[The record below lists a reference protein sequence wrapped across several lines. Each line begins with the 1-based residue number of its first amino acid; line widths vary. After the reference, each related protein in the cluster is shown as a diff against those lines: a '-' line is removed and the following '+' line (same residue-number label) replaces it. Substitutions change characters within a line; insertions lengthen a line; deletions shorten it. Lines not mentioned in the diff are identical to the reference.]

1 MRGLDT
7 LRRAAAHTL
16 PQQSRNLA
24 ALGFALLLAFL
35 WGLQWP
41 LMKVALN
48 ELGPWTFRGL
58 SLSLGALVLMAI
70 AALTNQPLRLPR
82 RDIRPL
88 LLIAVF
94 ATTGWQLMSAY
105 GVSLMSPGRAVIL
118 GFSMPL
124 WVVVLS
130 GFLLKER
137 PTMPQVVGLLL
148 GLTGIGI
155 LIGSEATQLGTAP
168 LGPSIMLVAAACWAT
183 GVVLVKF
190 FSWSIPTITLASWQ
204 LLLGSLPILGCS
216 FVLESVAQD
225 VINASAAALAATA
238 FAIFIA
244 NSVCIYAWFRF
255 IQVFSPQI
263 AAISILLVP
272 VVGVLTSA
280 LIVGSQI
287 EAQDLVALALVV
299 ASLGLVTL
307 KGVDT
312 PT

>member
-1 MRGLDT
+1 
-7 LRRAAAHTL
+7 
-16 PQQSRNLA
+16 
-24 ALGFALLLAFL
+24 LGFALLLALL

-70 AALTNQPLRLPR
+70 AALGKQPLRLPR
-82 RDIRPL
+82 RDIGPL
-88 LLIAVF
+88 LLVAIF

-105 GVSLMSPGRAVIL
+105 GVSLMPPGRAVIL
-118 GFSMPL
+118 GFTMPL

-137 PTMPQVVGLLL
+137 PTTAQALGLLL
-148 GLTGIGI
+148 GLTGMGI
-155 LIGSEATQLGTAP
+155 LMGPEARKLGTAP
-168 LGPSIMLVAAACWAT
+168 LGPSMMLVAAACWAT

-216 FVLESVAQD
+216 FIFESVVQD

-255 IQVFSPQI
+255 IQLFSPQV

-272 VVGVLTSA
+272 VVGVLASA
-280 LIVGSQI
+280 LIVGNQI
-287 EAQDLVALALVV
+287 EARDLVALALVV

-307 KGVDT
+307 KGVAT

>member
-1 MRGLDT
+1 
-7 LRRAAAHTL
+7 
-16 PQQSRNLA
+16 
-24 ALGFALLLAFL
+24 LGFALLLALL

-70 AALTNQPLRLPR
+70 AALGKQPLRLPR
-82 RDIRPL
+82 RDIGPL
-88 LLIAVF
+88 LLVAIF

-105 GVSLMSPGRAVIL
+105 GVSLMPPGRAVIL
-118 GFSMPL
+118 GFTMPL

-137 PTMPQVVGLLL
+137 PTTAQALGLLL
-148 GLTGIGI
+148 GLTGMGI
-155 LIGSEATQLGTAP
+155 LMGPEARKLGTAP
-168 LGPSIMLVAAACWAT
+168 LGPSMMLVAAACWAT
-183 GVVLVKF
+183 GVVLMKF

-216 FVLESVAQD
+216 FIFESVVQD

-255 IQVFSPQI
+255 IQLFSPQV

-272 VVGVLTSA
+272 VVGVLASA
-280 LIVGSQI
+280 LIVGNQI
-287 EAQDLVALALVV
+287 QARDLVSLALVV

-307 KGVDT
+307 KGVGT